1 MSGDPVPAIVECEA
15 TGEIAALYDDIRRSL
30 GVPVVNLI
38 WRHLAVFPG
47 ALAWAWGA
55 VRPVYV
61 DGSAAAVA
69 TMFRSELR
77 LPPLA
82 QIPRE
87 VLRAA
92 GIDATAE
99 RGIAAVLAGY
109 DRSNTTNL
117 IALSALLR
125 RLEGDAGTAQ
135 PIAAAP
141 EPALDAA
148 LPKLLTAAE
157 MAPETAALV
166 ERLNLIGERDEGRI
180 VASMYR
186 HLAHWPGFLALAW
199 TLLAPLDAAGTLA
212 PAVAR
217 NLAAAR
223 KRSALLVGRLSPM
236 SPPAETARDSRA
248 AILRFVEH
256 PIGKMVTICRLLRH
270 NLPVSAA

>member
-1 MSGDPVPAIVECEA
+1 MSGDPVPAITEAAA
-15 TGEIAALYDDIRRSL
+15 TGEIAELYDDIRRAL

-38 WRHLAVFPG
+38 WRHLAIFPG

-61 DGSAAAVA
+61 DGSAAALA
-69 TMFRSELR
+69 AEFRKDIR
-77 LPPLA
+77 LPALP
-82 QIPRE
+82 QVPRE
-87 VLRAA
+87 VLRAS
-92 GIDATAE
+92 GIDAAAE
-99 RGIAAVLAGY
+99 RDIAAVLASY

-125 RLEGDAGTAQ
+125 RLDGDAGSAQ
-135 PIAAAP
+135 PTAARP
-141 EPALDAA
+141 EPPLDVA

-157 MAPETAALV
+157 MAPEAAALV
-166 ERLNLIGERDEGRI
+166 QRLNLIGERDEGRI

-186 HLAHWPGFLALAW
+186 HLAHWPGFLALCWA
-199 TLLAPLDAAGTLA
+199 LLAPLDAAGSLA
-212 PAVAR
+212 PAIAG

-223 KRSALLVGRLSPM
+223 EQSALLVARLTPM
-236 SPPAETARDSRA
+236 TPPAETVWEFRA